1 MLTKFNLGNVLGI
14 YSDPSRDSRFHAVTV
29 VVGATI
35 GAPMRAPDNPVEILE
50 VRLFSDA
57 ELPTTLAH
65 GMSQMLELARKGERF
80 WE

>member
-1 MLTKFNLGNVLGI
+1 VTLGNVLGV
-14 YSDPSRDSRFHAVTV
+14 YSDPTRDPRFHAVTI

-35 GAPMRAPDNPVEILE
+35 GAPARAPENPVEVVE

-57 ELPTTLAH
+57 ELPRSLGH
-65 GMSQMLELARKGERF
+65 GMSDMLDLARKGERF